1 MGVDGSK
8 LSFRQKQEQT
18 EVLMQQN
25 AEIAKRLSQEYAAH
39 KKKPGTMINQIGK
52 NIFEHMKFKNNDSA
66 NRNQIKL
73 IEVEGVT
80 YEIIDFISQGGFGEV
95 YRARTRNKNR
105 VVAIKIMKNMPD
117 IREEIQNEINFLR
130 LIKKVPIENHPIINY
145 YGSQFTKENIHIAME
160 LASCDLV
167 AFWSAHMTHLDP
179 ENRFL
184 LGITVIVYVLRALT
198 FLEQLNIIHGD
209 IKPQNFV
216 IVSHNDSFY
225 VKLIDFGTVEKM
237 DTSRAQITVD
247 ATKAHTIFFASP
259 EFLRRDSNHVIARH
273 LHKKSDAWAAG
284 VMFYILFFERL
295 PWTDQFDY
303 ENFCNDPS
311 AKDIFVPRK
320 GGYKLIIELLLKKN
334 PDERASAKA
343 TLKQMIA
350 HPALCD
356 IIKSLNDSL
365 CLVDD
370 TCRMKVPNDVRKEI
384 AKLSRPGHFVHRSDP
399 SVAKKRSGSRRSCK
413 FGADCNRD
421 DTNHHEEFAHIGD
434 ADYHESRSASN
445 SQFDKPACR
454 YGSDCF
460 RKDAD
465 HLNKYAHPANSTPH
479 TMSANSH
486 GQSTKPHCRYGVACY
501 NTEPEHLKQYAHPNN
516 SNRFAIGVNNHVQ
529 STKRQC
535 RFGESCYDQA
545 VDHRLRFA
553 HPTGS
558 TDPHCKKVA
567 CQFGSRCNKTG
578 DPAHMTKFQH

>member
-370 TCRMKVPNDVRKEI
+370 TCRMKVPNDVRKEL
-384 AKLSRPGHFVHRSDP
+384 A
-399 SVAKKRSGSRRSCK
+399 GSRRSCK

-501 NTEPEHLKQYAHPNN
+501 N
-516 SNRFAIGVNNHVQ
+516 
-529 STKRQC
+529 
-535 RFGESCYDQA
+535 QA